1 MTNHSNDIAKTIADA
16 ELAKYGI
23 GEKPKPQ
30 PKPVFKTVR
39 TKRPT
44 TQTELFNMPDI
55 PDFLKRKTVKSNHE
69 DPTETMKIKLG
80 VRAAE
85 LERMIKDDAF
95 KMQHGKAD
103 AEIGRQQ
110 WDEFTQTIAKY
121 IGQAMDARGLAWKSG
136 HDWSLERG
144 ALVDHIATFIKDN
157 GVFRD
162 ASGRNY
168 IITVKGE

>member
-55 PDFLKRKTVKSNHE
+55 PKRKTVKSNHE